1 MNQYK
6 DLLKEAILFIKSGN
20 IPDTAW
26 SFGGGTALMFYYNH
40 RYSKDIDIFLHDAQ
54 YLTYLTPRLNDYVE
68 NKVDDYEEMSNSL
81 KLKMGEHEIDF
92 IIAPSLTKIPFNI
105 INIDD
110 QDIRIETP
118 EEIVIKKIFY
128 RCEAFKVRDIVD
140 LAVVIKNN
148 KQSLL
153 SNIEVYKRKLGQLMS
168 RIKRLK
174 DIYPNEVKELEILD
188 VSLVNSAF
196 NIVLNFVEEC
206 IKNTTLSEL

>member
-1 MNQYK
+1 
-6 DLLKEAILFIKSGN
+6 
-20 IPDTAW
+20 
-26 SFGGGTALMFYYNH
+26 MFYFNH

-54 YLTYLTPRLNDYVE
+54 YLTYVTPRLNDYIE

-105 INIDD
+105 VKIDG
-110 QDIRIETP
+110 QDVRIETP
-118 EEIVIKKIFY
+118 EEIVVKKIFY

-140 LAVVIKNN
+140 LAVVINNN

-153 SNIEVYKRKLGQLMS
+153 NNMEVYRRKLGPLLS
-168 RIKRLK
+168 RIKRLH

-188 VSLVNSAF
+188 ESLMNSAYDT
-196 NIVLNFVEEC
+196 VLNFVEEC
-206 IKNTTLSEL
+206 ITNPPL